1 MDKPK
6 LYGPYAHRGGFRFLI
21 VQGQERTA
29 TPSAP
34 TEERA
39 RQIAEAFLRK
49 LVQPQV
55 LTVGMVLD
63 QYSDY
68 LSLMNKPTSVATAM
82 YRLQTL
88 IPQRALPIK
97 RLTARHCED
106 AYMELVKRQKPD
118 THRNALAVAKTFGKW
133 CLERKL
139 LAENPFA
146 AVKPLG
152 KRSRGKVQLT
162 RDEARLWLTEALAQ
176 ARDGSDGAL
185 VASMVLLMGIRPS
198 EALLRLVRDIDD
210 RGTRLRI
217 REAKTRAGDRD
228 PKIPDVLRK
237 LIAARCEGKP
247 RDALIF
253 STQDRTGRAI
263 PRKADWV
270 LDAVRRICK
279 ASGVPTICTY
289 SLRGL
294 HADLAIEAGTVPD
307 VVAESLGHT
316 SKEITMGH
324 YAKPGTLADVTAQ
337 RAAQQLGV
345 CDAPN

>member
-1 MDKPK
+1 MSLVSEFND
-6 LYGPYAHRGGFRFLI
+6 Y
-21 VQGQERTA
+21 
-29 TPSAP
+29 
-34 TEERA
+34 RA
-39 RQIAEAFLRK
+39 R
-49 LVQPQV
+49 
-55 LTVGMVLD
+55 
-63 QYSDY
+63 
-68 LSLMNKPTSVATAM
+68 MNERILAHDNKV
-82 YRLQTL
+82 
-88 IPQRALPIK
+88 IK
-97 RLTARHCED
+97 RFWSLDNQTYQEGA
-106 AYMELVKRQKPD
+106 LD
-118 THRNALAVAKTFGKW
+118 TRTK
-133 CLERKL
+133 EM
-139 LAENPFA
+139 
-146 AVKPLG
+146 LG
-152 KRSRGKVQLT
+152 
-162 RDEARLWLTEALAQ
+162 
-176 ARDGSDGAL
+176 L